1 MAPAAPAAPI
11 TLTMGR
17 NAATGTGSFSVEAK
31 LTNPSGRSGEGH
43 ETIDRFLLVADALAQ
58 AHDARI
64 RVLTAM
70 GPDGSD
76 DETGTVQAFHDRL
89 VEHCNSPTSREI
101 IRPENVVS
109 DLVTAAGNTDLAIV
123 GTMARSRLRDFFSTN
138 RTTAL
143 LEALPCDCFWCVPNG
158 PARTPHPAA
167 SSAGFE
173 QRVL

>member
-1 MAPAAPAAPI
+1 M
-11 TLTMGR
+11 
-17 NAATGTGSFSVEAK
+17 
-31 LTNPSGRSGEGH
+31 
-43 ETIDRFLLVADALAQ
+43 IDRFLLVTDALAQ

-76 DETGTVQAFHDRL
+76 DEAGTAQAFHDRL
-89 VEHCNSPTSREI
+89 VEHCNSPTFREI

-109 DLVTAAGNTDLAIV
+109 GLVTATGNADLAIV

-143 LEALPCDCFWCVPNG
+143 LAAGG
-158 PARTPHPAA
+158 PALRRAPGASPAA
-167 SSAGFE
+167 PREHPIPPPRRTGHLLGSNKGCCNGARLVQSFPDR
-173 QRVL
+173 RVS